1 MSPLQ
6 SNRLILAL
14 VFWLAIACIRI
25 VECGWRLG
33 ETALQRD
40 RMERA
45 LDAETRRADSW
56 AKRCGEVEP

>member
-6 SNRLILAL
+6 SKRLILAL
-14 VFWLAIACIRI
+14 VFWLAIACIWL
-25 VECGWRLG
+25 VKGGWRLG
-33 ETALQRD
+33 ETELQRD
-40 RMERA
+40 RLERA